1 MSKYKSLNQVLKR
14 WFSIQI
20 NSESKC
26 ENTGE
31 NSLCFCP
38 IEGIINVISKK
49 WALIVIGTISNHKKI
64 RFNKLKIQLKGISPK
79 TLSDRLKE
87 LENAGIINRQAYA
100 EIPPRVEYSL
110 TQDGMEVRDAMKP
123 LMEWAYK
130 KELKEE
136 KVTNK

>member
-1 MSKYKSLNQVLKR
+1 M
-14 WFSIQI
+14 
-20 NSESKC
+20 
-26 ENTGE
+26 
-31 NSLCFCP
+31 
-38 IEGIINVISKK
+38 
-49 WALIVIGTISNHKKI
+49 
-64 RFNKLKIQLKGISPK
+64 
-79 TLSDRLKE
+79 KE

-136 KVTNK
+136 NVTNK

>member
-136 KVTNK
+136 NVTNK